1 MARRIVRFYSIALLS
16 SLHITTAK
24 QFFNQVRFNN
34 MSVVTEVHT
43 QGDGNDEQ
51 RVNMFRMEY
60 SVGSEFRTVND
71 VNGASVVI

>member
-1 MARRIVRFYSIALLS
+1 
-16 SLHITTAK
+16 
-24 QFFNQVRFNN
+24 

-71 VNGASVVI
+71 VNGVSVVI